1 MKTGPE
7 PDQTGSQPRDVRGRF
22 LSGKPSPRSGRPKG
36 SKTRPKPEVLAE
48 QKAREQLSALL
59 GQAVEVL
66 RDSLKSDDPAVAQGA
81 AKVVMAKVLPD
92 KKTPG
97 NFVQIPELTDPDLTL
112 EQKAQV
118 LSGYLGRGQITA
130 EQFQSLTRS
139 LESAARIADV
149 EAVQQVLTLIKSGT
163 PVGDAIK
170 HVEQRGA
177 RVTH

>member
-48 QKAREQLSALL
+48 QRAREQLSELL

-66 RDSLKSDDPAVAQGA
+66 RDSLKSEDPAVAQAA
-81 AKVVMAKVLPD
+81 AKVVMSKTLPD

-97 NFVQIPELTDPDLTL
+97 SFVEIPELSDPGLTL

-149 EAVQQVLTLIKSGT
+149 EAVQQVLTLIKNGT
-163 PVGDAIK
+163 PVGDAIA